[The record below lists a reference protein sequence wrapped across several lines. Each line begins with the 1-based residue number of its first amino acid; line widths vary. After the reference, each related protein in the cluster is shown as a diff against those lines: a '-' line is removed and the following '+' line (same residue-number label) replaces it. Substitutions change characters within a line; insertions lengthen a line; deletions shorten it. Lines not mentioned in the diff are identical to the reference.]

1 LIERSMTQLN
11 GTFSFPGAALLQLL
25 GGVAAAGVATVAY
38 SRIVEPRWVDV
49 EQIDLHIS
57 GLSERLAGKRIAHLS
72 DIHLCDF
79 TGPEGLA
86 EAIDII
92 NGLAPD
98 WIFLTGDYV
107 GDHACDAEGL
117 VEPLQRAQAPVYAIL
132 GNHDYWSDVRIV
144 KAILEGA
151 GVTVLRNTAIPIA
164 SDLWLAGVD
173 DIWSGRPDLNATL
186 QEIPPGVTTLL
197 LVHEPDFFDL
207 VIQREAPVA
216 VQFSG
221 HSHGGQVRLPTLR
234 RGPDGLYSYAPILPR
249 FGRRYPIGLRRVGA
263 RQVYTN
269 RGLGVWPAP
278 YRLNCR
284 PEITIFTLLPGSA

>member
-1 LIERSMTQLN
+1 MTQLN
-11 GTFSFPGAALLQLL
+11 GTLSLPGTALLQVL
-25 GGVAAAGVATVAY
+25 GGLAAAGLATVAY

-49 EQIDLHIS
+49 EQIDLHIR
-57 GLSERLAGKRIAHLS
+57 GLSEGLAGKRIAHLS
-72 DIHLCDF
+72 DIHLCEF

-86 EAIDII
+86 EAIAII
-92 NGLAPD
+92 NAQAPD

-107 GDHACDAEGL
+107 GDHAGDAEGL
-117 VEPLQRAQAPVYAIL
+117 VEPLQRAKAPVYAVF

-144 KAILEGA
+144 TALLREA
-151 GVTVLRNTAIPIA
+151 GVHVLRNEATPIA
-164 SDLWLAGVD
+164 NDLWLAGVD
-173 DIWSGRPDLNATL
+173 DIWGGRPDLGASL
-186 QEIPPGVTTLL
+186 QEVPSSVTTLL

-221 HSHGGQVRLPTLR
+221 HSHGGQIRLPTLR
-234 RGPDGLYSYAPILPR
+234 RGHDGLYTYAPILPR
-249 FGRRYPIGLRRVGA
+249 FGRRYPIGLRQVGGK
-263 RQVYTN
+263 QVYTN

-284 PEITIFTLLPGSA
+284 PEIAIFTLLPAAM